1 MVSDSSFR
9 STFFPGEVGFSEEKI
24 IGKVELVSTVES
36 IELFEESVNFIIFN
50 ANSVEKGF
58 FVVKH
63 GSNIS
68 FVEEVKSSRVS
79 LLERL
84 NEESV
89 EVFPF
94 LETDFVIVVSVGS
107 LEKKLNF
114 SETQMV
120 VLEGIQEFVQHVVVI
135 VSHIREF
142 SG

>member
-36 IELFEESVNFIIFN
+36 IELLEESGNFVIFN

-68 FVEEVKSSRVS
+68 FVEEVESSGVS
-79 LLERL
+79 LLEGL